1 MLKYVLNVVALKII
15 IVHVKEMQTSEI
27 MFDEITK
34 IYSIT
39 VSTKEKSSLTILK
52 KMLDA

>member
-1 MLKYVLNVVALKII
+1 
-15 IVHVKEMQTSEI
+15 MQTSEI
-27 MFDEITK
+27 IFDEITK